1 MGFDKPD
8 LGFVVHYQAPGSVI
22 LYYQQVGRAGR
33 VLPEALGLLMWG
45 DEDDEINR
53 YFRESAFPPEWQV
66 ERILT
71 ALAESENGLRVVELE
86 GQVNLRR
93 GQIEKVLKILSVDD
107 EPPVVKERARWYR
120 TPRQYRMDQERI
132 ERLTRQ
138 REHEWAQMQDYASAR
153 TCLMTFLARALDDD
167 QAGPCGRCAVCVGA
181 PLVPGTYQQQT
192 LLEAQRFLRRSERTL
207 EPRKRF
213 PPGVLPQYG
222 WGGAVRAALQAQPG
236 RVMGRWGESGWGE
249 MVRVGKEAGRF
260 SDELVS
266 GTAEMVRQR
275 WPEAGDL
282 RWVSCVP
289 SLRRPRLVADFAE
302 RLAHALELPFRPV
315 VTKVRET
322 APQKEM
328 QNGPHQCRNL
338 DGAFAIESAGADMSG
353 PVLLVDDV
361 TDSGWTLAV
370 VAALLRREGS
380 GQVFPLALA
389 DASTD

>member
-1 MGFDKPD
+1 
-8 LGFVVHYQAPGSVI
+8 
-22 LYYQQVGRAGR
+22 
-33 VLPEALGLLMWG
+33 
-45 DEDDEINR
+45 
-53 YFRESAFPPEWQV
+53 
-66 ERILT
+66 
-71 ALAESENGLRVVELE
+71 
-86 GQVNLRR
+86 
-93 GQIEKVLKILSVDD
+93 
-107 EPPVVKERARWYR
+107 
-120 TPRQYRMDQERI
+120 
-132 ERLTRQ
+132 
-138 REHEWAQMQDYASAR
+138 
-153 TCLMTFLARALDDD
+153 
-167 QAGPCGRCAVCVGA
+167 
-181 PLVPGTYQQQT
+181 
-192 LLEAQRFLRRSERTL
+192 
-207 EPRKRF
+207 
-213 PPGVLPQYG
+213 
-222 WGGAVRAALQAQPG
+222 
-236 RVMGRWGESGWGE
+236 